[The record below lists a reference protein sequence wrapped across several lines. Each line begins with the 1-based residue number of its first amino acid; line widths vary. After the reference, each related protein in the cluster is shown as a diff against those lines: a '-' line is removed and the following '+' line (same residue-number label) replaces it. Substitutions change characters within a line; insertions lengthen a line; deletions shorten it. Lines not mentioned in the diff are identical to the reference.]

1 MKSDASSS
9 RVAVGRKSSQRTDDD
24 SSLGTYLLGIK
35 NVRERWKMSDKEE
48 DLQGKGRGLFP
59 KDGKWSKKISSLR
72 LMTSGRILRRS
83 TRSSI
88 DYRMTWWNMREW
100 KKILRNILMLWY
112 SKKGVLMLMLIRKTI
127 NNSKAYGKCRNW
139 SNESS

>member
-9 RVAVGRKSSQRTDDD
+9 GGEVRRKPSRRMDDD
-24 SSLGTYLLGIK
+24 SSLGTYSLGIK
-35 NVRERWKMSDKEE
+35 NVRERWEMSDKEE
-48 DLQGKGRGLFP
+48 DLQRKGRGLFP
-59 KDGKWSKKISSLR
+59 KDGKWSKKMSSLR
-72 LMTSGRILRRS
+72 LMTLGRMLRRS

-100 KKILRNILMLWY
+100 KEILRNILMLWY

-127 NNSKAYGKCRNW
+127 NHSKACGKCRNL